1 MRCYWTYGECGVAS
15 VLDIQSLFFFEENW
29 ICAMTKHLAE
39 SSNINIL
46 FTTNFPFDSDVRQW
60 IQPLIIPLHC
70 LRTKSTNRTRVTR
83 LGGEGVCLKLV
94 VQGQGVIF
102 GLLKFLSKF
111 RTYMDKGVGVLKFR
125 QFSWTSYD
133 IPRRSTSK
141 RVKGLRRLTH
151 STQMI

>member
-1 MRCYWTYGECGVAS
+1 MASTLRDVGGGKAKMRCYWTYGEWGVAS

-83 LGGEGVCLKLV
+83 LGGEGVCLKV
-94 VQGQGVIF
+94 GCSRSRGNFRTFEISFEISDVYGQGGGCLEIQTIFMDVI
-102 GLLKFLSKF
+102 
-111 RTYMDKGVGVLKFR
+111 
-125 QFSWTSYD
+125 
-133 IPRRSTSK
+133 
-141 RVKGLRRLTH
+141 
-151 STQMI
+151 